1 MRNPQFTAKSRP
13 PDQAQKI
20 FRDLRRGDRAALS
33 RALTLIESRQPKHQ
47 KIAAD
52 ILDRCL
58 PHTGN
63 SIRIGITGSPGVGKS
78 TFIESLGM
86 YTLDQ
91 GHRLAVLAVDPSSS
105 VTKGSL
111 LGDKTRME
119 QLSRQ
124 EKAFIRPSPAS
135 ETLGGVA
142 HSTKESILLCEAA
155 GYNLIIVETVGVGQ
169 SETLV
174 REMVDFFLLLM
185 LPGAGDDLQGIK
197 RGIVELADLIVINK
211 SEGDRKS
218 LAQQTQRDFKR
229 ALHLFPPST
238 SDWTVQVRLAS
249 ALQNEGIDEIWDLIT
264 TYTRQESEAIT
275 RRRSHQNAFWLDYRF
290 RDLAQSKIRSLPGLQ
305 KLLNDQKQQILEG
318 DQSLTAALQLLD
330 GALNRHFPSS

>member
-1 MRNPQFTAKSRP
+1 MKNPRFTAKSRP
-13 PDQAQKI
+13 PDEPEEL
-20 FRDLRRGDRAALS
+20 FRRLRAGDRTALS

-47 KIAAD
+47 KIAAE

-58 PHTGN
+58 PFTGK
-63 SIRIGITGSPGVGKS
+63 SIRLGITGSPGVGKS
-78 TFIESLGM
+78 TFIETLGM
-86 YTLDQ
+86 YTLQ
-91 GHRLAVLAVDPSSS
+91 ENHRIAVLAVDPSSS

-124 EKAFIRPSPAS
+124 ERAFIRPSPAS

-142 HSTKESILLCEAA
+142 HSTKESILICEAA
-155 GYNLIIVETVGVGQ
+155 GYDLIIVETVGVGQ

-211 SEGDRKS
+211 SEGDRKA
-218 LAQQTQRDFKR
+218 LAKQTQRDFKR
-229 ALHLFPPST
+229 ALHLFPPSK
-238 SDWTVQVRLAS
+238 SNWTVQVRLAS
-249 ALQNEGIDEIWDLIT
+249 ALQKEGISEIWELIT
-264 TYTRQESEAIT
+264 TYARQESEAIT
-275 RRRSHQNAFWLDYRF
+275 QGRARQNAFWLDYRF
-290 RDLAQSKIRSLPGLQ
+290 RNLARSKILNLPGLKKELAHQ
-305 KLLNDQKQQILEG
+305 KDQLMQGQ
-318 DQSLTAALQLLD
+318 QSLTAALQVLEQQLD
-330 GALNRHFPSS
+330 QHFSS

>member
-1 MRNPQFTAKSRP
+1 MKNPRYSAKPRP
-13 PDQAQKI
+13 PDQPDEL
-20 FRDLRRGDRAALS
+20 FRRLRAGDRTALS
-33 RALTLIESRQPKHQ
+33 RALTLVESRQAGHQ
-47 KIAAD
+47 KMAAD

-58 PHTGN
+58 PFTGN
-63 SIRIGITGSPGVGKS
+63 SIRLGITGSPGVGKS
-78 TFIESLGM
+78 TFIETLGM
-86 YTLDQ
+86 QTLQ
-91 GHRLAVLAVDPSSS
+91 KNHRIAVLAIDPSSS

-124 EKAFIRPSPAS
+124 ERAFIRPSPAS

-142 HSTKESILLCEAA
+142 HSTKESIPICEAA
-155 GYNLIIVETVGVGQ
+155 GYDLIIVETVGVGQ

-211 SEGDRKS
+211 AEGDRKP

-238 SDWTVQVRLAS
+238 SSWSVQVRLAS

-264 TYTRQESEAIT
+264 TYTQQESESIT
-275 RRRSHQNAFWLDYRF
+275 QRRAQQNAFWLDYRF
-290 RDLAQSKIRSLPGLQ
+290 RDLARSKILKLPGLKKELDRQ
-305 KLLNDQKQQILEG
+305 KEQLMQG
-318 DQSLTAALQLLD
+318 HQSLTAALRVLEQELQ
-330 GALNRHFPSS
+330 RHFSS